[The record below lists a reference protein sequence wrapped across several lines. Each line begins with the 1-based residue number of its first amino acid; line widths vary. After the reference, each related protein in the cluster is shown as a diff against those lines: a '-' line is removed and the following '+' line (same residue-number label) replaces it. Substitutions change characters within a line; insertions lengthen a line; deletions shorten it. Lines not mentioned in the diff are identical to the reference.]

1 MNQAVPGVGD
11 FAEAVSP
18 MLSNLL
24 AALREGRDVT
34 APLAEV
40 CGAVAEL
47 MPVDGAAVSLIVEG
61 SQRVLVLASD
71 QVVEHLDTLQFSLG
85 EGPSFEAFA
94 TGRPVLVPDLSRNLP
109 ASWPV
114 FGAEAGLAGI
124 GGIFAFPLRRGAVKL
139 GAMDAY
145 RRAPGWL
152 SAAELATILRGT
164 DLVTSALLAVVTA
177 GVAWETPGGAVG
189 AMVRDRAVVH
199 QATGIVLAEFAIPA
213 EQALARL
220 RAYAY
225 SRGRLLDDV
234 ARDLVAR
241 RLHPREIE
249 A

>member
-1 MNQAVPGVGD
+1 MTGVGD

-18 MLSNLL
+18 LLSQLL
-24 AALREGRDVT
+24 AALREGRDAAV
-34 APLAEV
+34 PLAAL
-40 CGAVAEL
+40 CRGIIGL
-47 MPVDGAAVSLIVEG
+47 MPVDGAAVSLVVEG
-61 SQRVLVLASD
+61 AQRTLVLASD
-71 QVVEHLDTLQFSLG
+71 PVVERLDALQFSLG
-85 EGPSFEAFA
+85 EGPSFEAFE
-94 TGRPVLVPDLSRNLP
+94 TGRPVLAPDLSRNLP

-114 FGAEAGLAGI
+114 FATEAGMAGI

-139 GAMDAY
+139 GSVDTY

-152 SAAELATILRGT
+152 SEDELATILHGT
-164 DLVTSALLAVVTA
+164 DLVASALLTVVTA
-177 GVAWETPGGAVG
+177 GVEEEPDDNVVSRL
-189 AMVRDRAVVH
+189 VRDRAAVH
-199 QATGIVLAEFAIPA
+199 QATGIVIAEFGIPA

-225 SRGRLLDDV
+225 ARGRLLDEV